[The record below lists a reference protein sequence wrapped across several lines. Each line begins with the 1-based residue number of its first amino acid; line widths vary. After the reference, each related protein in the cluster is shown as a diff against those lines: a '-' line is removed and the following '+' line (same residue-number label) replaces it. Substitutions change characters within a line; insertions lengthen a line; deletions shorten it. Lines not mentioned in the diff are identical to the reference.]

1 MTSIIV
7 QHAIA
12 YLYIVIPKKMQLA
25 LSKWVI
31 LNDPSQSTP
40 IKNKIKPKE
49 RKIQV
54 QTIIGDSSG
63 HCQIRIAPF
72 MSKQGA
78 TIWPSFY
85 VFKRLKQKKT

>member
-12 YLYIVIPKKMQLA
+12 CLYIVIPNEMQLT

-31 LNDPSQSTP
+31 LNDHGQSTP
-40 IKNKIKPKE
+40 VKNKIKPKE

-54 QTIIGDSSG
+54 QTMIDNSSG
-63 HCQIRIAPF
+63 RC
-72 MSKQGA
+72 
-78 TIWPSFY
+78 
-85 VFKRLKQKKT
+85 

>member
-12 YLYIVIPKKMQLA
+12 YLYIVIPNKMQLT

-31 LNDPSQSTP
+31 LNNHGQSTP
-40 IKNKIKPKE
+40 VKNKIKPKK

-63 HCQIRIAPF
+63 HCQIRTAPF
-72 MSKQGA
+72 MSE
-78 TIWPSFY
+78 
-85 VFKRLKQKKT
+85 